1 MMRGL
6 AGRVAVVTGG
16 GAGIGRAI
24 AGRLAEEG
32 CVVGLLD
39 RNGVAAEEAAAA
51 LRAGGHRSAGIAGD
65 VSDGAS
71 VRAAMAALA
80 EALGPP
86 AILVNNAGILR
97 TAPFLEMAEADWRAS
112 FAVNLDGAFHCC
124 RAVLPGMRARGHG
137 AVINMA
143 SWVGRQGVPNH
154 AAYSASK
161 FALIGLTQSL
171 AGEMAPHGIRVNAVC
186 PGIIVDTP
194 MRDAAEALNRAQGL
208 ADVEARV
215 KTIPL
220 RRAGLPGDVASLVA
234 FLASDEADYITGA
247 AMNVTGGLWMN

>member
-1 MMRGL
+1 MRGL
-6 AGRVAVVTGG
+6 DGRVAVVTGA

-24 AGRLAEEG
+24 ATRLAEEG
-32 CVVGLLD
+32 CAVGIIDLD
-39 RNGVAAEEAAAA
+39 GTAADGAAASLRAAGRKASGVA
-51 LRAGGHRSAGIAGD
+51 GN
-65 VSDGAS
+65 VSDAAS
-71 VRAAMAALA
+71 VRAAIAALDA
-80 EALGPP
+80 ALGPP
-86 AILVNNAGILR
+86 SVLVNNAGILR
-97 TAPFLEMAEADWRAS
+97 TAAFLEITEADWRAT
-112 FAVNLDGAFHCC
+112 FAVNLDGAFNCC
-124 RAVLPGMRARGHG
+124 CAVLPGMLDRGAG
-137 AVINMA
+137 AVINVA

-194 MRDAAEALNRAQGL
+194 MRDAAEALNKAQGL
-208 ADVEARV
+208 PDVDARV